1 VRKDGSGDLV
11 LGYEERHSRNGSH
24 TVSRGFMN
32 VPDVRRVEQ
41 FLYDL
46 TEAKPEIQE

>member
-1 VRKDGSGDLV
+1 
-11 LGYEERHSRNGSH
+11 
-24 TVSRGFMN
+24 VSRGFMN